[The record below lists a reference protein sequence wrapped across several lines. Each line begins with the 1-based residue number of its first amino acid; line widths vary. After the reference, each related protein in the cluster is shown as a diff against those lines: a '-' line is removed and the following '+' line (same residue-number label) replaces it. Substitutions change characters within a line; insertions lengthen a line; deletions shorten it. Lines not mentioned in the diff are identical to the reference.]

1 MSNVD
6 TEELERMFAEKL
18 DKNMIIWILQRIFL
32 CYITFYTSELNLKT
46 SEFLND
52 SIIEK
57 LRDKIKIKFSQPLEM
72 LRRVPQ

>member
-46 SEFLND
+46 LEFLND

-57 LRDKIKIKFSQPLEM
+57 LCETKLKSNSVNL
-72 LRRVPQ
+72 